1 MAVGDGRGWWMRKK
15 DLQGCG
21 GIRVCKWGGA
31 LVREWAV
38 VDRRGCGVLVRGV
51 GAVG

>member
-1 MAVGDGRGWWMRKK
+1 MRKK

-38 VDRRGCGVLVRGV
+38 VDRRGGGVLVRGV